1 VKLKYI
7 VDVPP
12 ELAKKVD
19 GLINQGKYEST
30 SQFANVAFQNQ
41 LLLEDSSKETFENS
55 IKTTISEPKLSKTQ
69 PSISNLTINFVDE
82 LIKTSPPPDD
92 SRIPNDCLWGQYNR
106 LFPVKITL
114 RVLANIL
121 KDNESIELGL
131 LHTQAVEAAREVG
144 LMLKKEDKKSRRKYG
159 DMLASALPTGR
170 NITKTEKRFINH
182 FVGYYTRAGR
192 IEGAPGAL
200 KLLNI
205 SENEENEHV
214 VGITEAG
221 LKFAVMKNPI
231 LDELNFKKSLS
242 EEESSFYIKHTFQ
255 NLSRERELNILIL
268 NAMNGGK
275 PSPSMLN
282 KEILPLSRGWSEAM
296 INTIRAGAISRLNE
310 LGLISRLRRGVDVT
324 YSLTQYGK
332 DTLNA
337 YIQKQGEV

>member
-1 VKLKYI
+1 MKYI
-7 VDVPP
+7 VDIPP

-19 GLINQGKYEST
+19 GLVNQGKYEST

-41 LLLEDSSKETFENS
+41 ILIEDSPKETLANL
-55 IKTTISEPKLSKTQ
+55 IKTPISESRLPKAQAL
-69 PSISNLTINFVDE
+69 ISNLTINFVPE
-82 LIKTSPPPDD
+82 SIRTSFPPENAK
-92 SRIPNDCLWGQYNR
+92 IPNDCLWGQYNR

-121 KDNESIELGL
+121 KDNESIELNL
-131 LHTQAVEAAREVG
+131 LHKQAVEAAREVG
-144 LMLKKEDKKSRRKYG
+144 LMLKKEDKKSGRKYG
-159 DMLASALPTGR
+159 EMLASALPTGR
-170 NITKTEKRFINH
+170 NINKTEKRFINH

-205 SENEENEHV
+205 FENEENKQY

-231 LDELNFKKSLS
+231 LDDLNFKKSLS

-255 NLSRERELNILIL
+255 NLSRERQLNILIL
-268 NAMNGGK
+268 NAMNNGK
-275 PSPSMLN
+275 PSPSDLN

-310 LGLISRLRRGVDVT
+310 LGLITRLRRGVDVT

-332 DTLNA
+332 EILTTYN
-337 YIQKQGEV
+337 QKQGDN